1 MATLT
6 LEFSGFKN
14 RPYVE
19 FDEREIC
26 VNSLK
31 KCTIDI
37 SSGEHKIFVCEK
49 KYVFRWYWWLPL
61 FNIYYMFL
69 LLKQY
74 RGNSLG
80 YDGECVFA
88 LFNIICSNENA
99 IVCIKRNEVS
109 WEQTEMAA
117 DYTTLTIVSP
127 NDILV
132 KTCELDSK
140 VRFRLKFNNV
150 SPLCLLTLVYNLIF
164 MISVVQNTV
173 PLWEVLLGVGV
184 DFYIVGFTAY
194 RIYKTINEKSYSDL
208 CDISRVIIKQ
218 LKNKKNKRHFKT

>member
-1 MATLT
+1 
-6 LEFSGFKN
+6 
-14 RPYVE
+14 
-19 FDEREIC
+19 
-26 VNSLK
+26 
-31 KCTIDI
+31 
-37 SSGEHKIFVCEK
+37 
-49 KYVFRWYWWLPL
+49 
-61 FNIYYMFL
+61 MFL

-164 MISVVQNTV
+164 MISGDFLIVRMLRWMCVIKNT
-173 PLWEVLLGVGV
+173 
-184 DFYIVGFTAY
+184 T
-194 RIYKTINEKSYSDL
+194 SYLSTEL
-208 CDISRVIIKQ
+208 SMIS
-218 LKNKKNKRHFKT
+218 KNTNFI